1 MTPQEQQLVADLFNR
16 LASLEDQRR
25 DPDAERLIREG
36 LGRAPNSV
44 YSLVQTVLVQ
54 DEALK
59 RANARIEELEQA
71 VAPAES
77 GGSFL
82 DSVRNMIGG
91 RGDQPRGSVP
101 SVRPG
106 GMGSSGVWGSGADAG
121 QASSAAP
128 AQPWGNPQSYP
139 QGGYPPP
146 PPPPGYQPAGY
157 PPGAPPVGGGG
168 SFLGTAAATVA
179 GVVGGAMLLNG
190 IRSMMGGHETF
201 SPGLPGGHDPSGGG
215 VTHSASPWDSGSGG
229 DHGGGHLSQDA
240 GLGDIGGGRRS
251 AAYDDSDHSSG
262 GGGFLGGSADELAGN
277 QNDNDDDFDTGDFDG
292 GDGGDVDN
300 A

>member
-1 MTPQEQQLVADLFNR
+1 MTPQEQQLVADLFDR
-16 LASLEDQRR
+16 LASLEGQRR
-25 DPDAERLIREG
+25 DPDAERLIHEG

-71 VAPAES
+71 VAAPAES

-82 DSVRNMIGG
+82 DSVRNVISG
-91 RGDQPRGSVP
+91 RDQQHGSVP

-106 GMGSSGVWGSGADAG
+106 GMGTSGVWGSQPEAG
-121 QASSAAP
+121 P
-128 AQPWGNPQSYP
+128 APWGSP
-139 QGGYPPP
+139 QGGYPPPPPP

-157 PPGAPPVGGGG
+157 PSAPPMGGGG

-201 SPGLPGGHDPSGGG
+201 SPSHDAGGG
-215 VTHSASPWDSGSGG
+215 VAHGASPWDSGGSG
-229 DHGGGHLSQDA
+229 GGGHLAQDA
-240 GLGDIGGGRRS
+240 GLGDIGGGRRA
-251 AAYDDSDHSSG
+251 AAYDDAGKDTDNSHGS
-262 GGGFLGGSADELAGN
+262 FLGGSVDELADN
-277 QNDNDDDFDTGDFDG
+277 QTDNGDFDTADFDG
-292 GDGGDVDN
+292 GDDGDFDT

>member
-1 MTPQEQQLVADLFNR
+1 MTPQEQQLVADLFDR
-16 LASLEDQRR
+16 LTSLEGQRR

-71 VAPAES
+71 VAAPAEGS

-106 GMGSSGVWGSGADAG
+106 GMGTSGVWGSGADAG
-121 QASSAAP
+121 VATGQNP
-128 AQPWGNPQSYP
+128 GQPWGNPQSYP

-146 PPPPGYQPAGY
+146 PPPPPGYQPPGY
-157 PPGAPPVGGGG
+157 PPGAAPMGGGG

-201 SPGLPGGHDPSGGG
+201 SPGSIGHDPTGGG

-240 GLGDIGGGRRS
+240 GLGDIGGGGRRS
-251 AAYDDSDHSSG
+251 AAYDDSDNNNNDN
-262 GGGFLGGSADELAGN
+262 GGFLGGSADELSGDE
-277 QNDNDDDFDTGDFDG
+277 NDNDTGDFDG
-292 GDGGDVDN
+292 GDSGDFDT